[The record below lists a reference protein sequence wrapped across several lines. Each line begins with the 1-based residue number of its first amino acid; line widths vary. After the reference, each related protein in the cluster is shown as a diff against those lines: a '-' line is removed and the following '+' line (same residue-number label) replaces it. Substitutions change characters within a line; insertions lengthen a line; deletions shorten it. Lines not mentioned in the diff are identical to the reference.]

1 MTSTQRVARHLFPV
15 SALVVVFA
23 LGGCSSE
30 PGPVS
35 GGSGGASGGAE
46 SGGAPSAGGAPAGG
60 ASSGGASSGGETAAG
75 GSSSGGSATG
85 GSSGGEFTLTS
96 AEFED
101 GEEIPAAHTCEGGGG
116 QMNWGQ
122 APSLKWENPP
132 EGTMSYAFFMIDE
145 TLTTK
150 QPPDVNGNHSG
161 VWNIPTSITE
171 LPLGWTIAANLSG
184 ATGINGG
191 YLGPCPNLITQGNT
205 DKYNL
210 ILLALPE
217 ASYTVSGNG
226 TSGVRD
232 AYAMLKAEALAEAI
246 LSGTS
251 AAVMN

>member
-1 MTSTQRVARHLFPV
+1 MTGGA
-15 SALVVVFA
+15 SA
-23 LGGCSSE
+23 
-30 PGPVS
+30 S
-35 GGSGGASGGAE
+35 GGSA
-46 SGGAPSAGGAPAGG
+46 
-60 ASSGGASSGGETAAG
+60 SGGASSGGTASGGAATGGANSGGANSGGAATGGETAAG
-75 GSSSGGSATG
+75 GADAAGGAATG
-85 GSSGGEFTLTS
+85 GTSGGEFTLTS

-150 QPPDVNGNHSG
+150 QPPDVNGNHSAA
-161 VWNIPTSITE
+161 WNIPTTITE
-171 LPLGWTIAANLSG
+171 LPLGWTPTADLPG
-184 ATGINGG
+184 AMAINGG

-217 ASYTVSGNG
+217 ASYTVTGNG
-226 TSGVRD
+226 TAGVRD
-232 AYAMLKAEALAEAI
+232 AYAMLKAEALGEAI

-251 AAVMN
+251 GAVLN